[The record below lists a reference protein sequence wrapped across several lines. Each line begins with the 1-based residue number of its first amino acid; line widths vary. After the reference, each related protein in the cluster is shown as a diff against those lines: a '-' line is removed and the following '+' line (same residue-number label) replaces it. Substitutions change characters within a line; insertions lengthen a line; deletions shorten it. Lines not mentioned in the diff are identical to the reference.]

1 MRGLALL
8 FTLHFGGGDEHPC
21 GDRWLSADKAKH
33 FFAAAFVQSAS
44 FSMLRSTGLSRSV
57 SLAGAT
63 VVTGVVSVGKEL
75 HDRTSGGTPSLRDL
89 TWDAAGAAA
98 ATALLVHTER

>member
-8 FTLHFGGGDEHPC
+8 FALHFGDEHPG

-33 FFAAAFVQSAS
+33 FFAAAFVQTAS
-44 FSMLRSTGLSRSV
+44 FSLLRSTGLSRSA

-63 VVTGVVSVGKEL
+63 LATGAVSVGKEL
-75 HDRTSGGTPSLRDL
+75 YDRRSGGTPSFRDL
-89 TWDAAGAAA
+89 TWDAAGAGAA
-98 ATALLVHTER
+98 SLLLVHTER

>member
-8 FTLHFGGGDEHPC
+8 FTLHFGGDEHPG
-21 GDRWLSADKAKH
+21 GDRWFSADKAKH

-44 FSMLRSTGLSRSV
+44 FTALRATGLSRTV

-63 VVTGVVSVGKEL
+63 IATGTISVGKEL
-75 HDRTSGGTPSLRDL
+75 YDRTSGGTPSLRDL

-98 ATALLVHTER
+98 ATTLLVHTRR